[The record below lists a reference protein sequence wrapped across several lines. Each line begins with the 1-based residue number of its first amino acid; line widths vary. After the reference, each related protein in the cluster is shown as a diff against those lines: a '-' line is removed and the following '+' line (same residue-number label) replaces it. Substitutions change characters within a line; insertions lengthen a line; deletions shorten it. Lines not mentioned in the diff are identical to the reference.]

1 MYNAKG
7 DKIRFESENYFFYFN
22 NIKLKDEYRDKT
34 KILDLV
40 DTFNSFFEMKVA
52 EVLSISE
59 DGKPTRYYTINER
72 DLPPDSST
80 QATMLK
86 IYFNGYEERYY
97 SEYIFGWF
105 ANDIRKAYEE
115 HYKNDPR
122 ANYYQKMMTRIEKTL
137 QNMFDKFFEDN
148 LYPYSKRSFKL
159 ISTNYFNEQKFKKKR
174 KIGNQ
179 WALAKPTSYGSD
191 IEKLLGEALKKK
203 NIPFIQQQEIFNQGI
218 LLTVLDFYIESSK
231 LAIYCDGFQYHY
243 DKDSVIKDRKQDRIL
258 QLLGYKVLR
267 FTGSEI
273 VGDVDGCI
281 FEIEMFIKKYS

>member
-1 MYNAKG
+1 MYTAKG

-22 NIKLKDEYRDKT
+22 KIKLKDEYRDKT
-34 KILDLV
+34 KILELV
-40 DTFNSFFEMKVA
+40 EAFNSFFEMKVA

-59 DGKPTRYYTINER
+59 DGKPTRYYTINNK
-72 DLPPDSST
+72 DLPPDPSHG
-80 QATMLK
+80 ATMLK
-86 IYFNGYEERYY
+86 MYLNGTESYY

-105 ANDIRKAYEE
+105 GKDIREAYKE

-122 ANYYQKMMTRIEKTL
+122 ADYYQKMMIHIQKTL

-148 LYPYSKRSFKL
+148 MYPYSKRYFKL
-159 ISTNYFNEQKFKKKR
+159 ISTNYLNDQKFKKKR

-179 WALAKPTSYGSD
+179 WALAKPSSYGSD
-191 IEKLLGEALKKK
+191 IEKILGEALKKK

-218 LLTVLDFYIESSK
+218 LLTVLDFYIESAN

-243 DKDSVIKDRKQDRIL
+243 DKDSVIKDRKQDRTL

-273 VGDVDGCI
+273 VGNVDECI
-281 FEIEMFIKKYS
+281 WEIKYFIDKFK